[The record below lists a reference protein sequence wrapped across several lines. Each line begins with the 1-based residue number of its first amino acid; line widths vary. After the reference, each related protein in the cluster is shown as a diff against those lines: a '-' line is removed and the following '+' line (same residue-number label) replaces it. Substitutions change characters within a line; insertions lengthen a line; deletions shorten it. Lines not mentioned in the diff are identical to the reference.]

1 MILKYCAMRKSQ
13 IVIAVIFSLVL
24 NLPEAFSQE
33 AKPTTEKLV
42 YKFNIKENIAPAIWR
57 QTKQAFAE
65 ANSLNADLFLIH
77 MNTYGGT
84 VVDADSIRTRILNS
98 KIPVVVFVDN
108 NAASAGALISLACD
122 RIYMRSGASMG
133 AATVVNQTG
142 EKMPDKYQSYM
153 RSTMRSTAESHGKD
167 TIITAQDTTYK
178 WKRDPLI
185 AEAMVDERIYIPNVV
200 DSGKILTFTPAEAM
214 KNGYCEGI
222 CESVSEV
229 LKLNKMENARMVEYK
244 PTALEKFIGFMVN
257 PIVSGILIMLILGGI
272 YFEMQA
278 PGIGFAFLVAI
289 VSAVLYF
296 SPLYLEGLAANWE
309 ILIFIIG
316 LLLIALEIFVVP
328 GFGITGISGI
338 TLAFSGLV
346 LSLIKNVDFSFDEVN
361 GNDLLI
367 ALVTVFVG
375 TIGGIGLAIY
385 LSQKMFTTETGQ
397 FSHMSLKEV
406 MSLESGYL
414 GVDPELLLLKGKPGI
429 AITTLRPSG
438 KIIID
443 GQTYDAMAVSGMIDK
458 GTNIVV
464 TKVEA
469 AQLYV
474 EVV

>member
-1 MILKYCAMRKSQ
+1 MWSK
-13 IVIAVIFSLVL
+13 VFIALVFVFL
-24 NLPEAFSQE
+24 GVLTETFAVDS
-33 AKPTTEKLV
+33 KPVGEKLV

-57 QTKQAFAE
+57 QTKQAFDE
-65 ANSLNADLFLIH
+65 ANSLKADLILIH

-108 NAASAGALISLACD
+108 NAASAGALISIACD
-122 RIYMRSGASMG
+122 RIYMRTGSSFG

-153 RSTMRSTAESHGKD
+153 RATMRATAESHGKD
-167 TIITAQDTTYK
+167 TIISGQDTTYR

-185 AEAMVDERIYIPNVV
+185 AEAMVDERVYIKGVI
-200 DSGKILTFTPAEAM
+200 DTGKILTFTPAEAM

-222 CESVSEV
+222 CENVNEV
-229 LKLNKMENARMVEYK
+229 LKLNKMENARIVEYK
-244 PTALEKFIGFMVN
+244 PTTLEIFLGFMVN

-278 PGIGFAFLVAI
+278 PGIGFPLGVA
-289 VSAVLYF
+289 VLAAVLYF

-309 ILIFIIG
+309 ILMFIIG
-316 LLLIALEIFVVP
+316 LILIALEIFVVP

-346 LSLIKNVDFSFDEVN
+346 LSLVKNVNFSFDEVK
-361 GNDLLI
+361 GNDLII
-367 ALVTVFVG
+367 ALGTVFIG
-375 TIGGIGLAIY
+375 TIAGIGLAIY
-385 LSQKMFTTETGQ
+385 LSQKMFTAETGR
-397 FSHMSLKEV
+397 FAHLSLHQTMKNED
-406 MSLESGYL
+406 GYV
-414 GVDPELLLLKGKPGI
+414 GVDPELLLLKGKNGV
-429 AITTLRPSG
+429 AVTTLRPSG

-474 EVV
+474 EIVPEIV

>member
-1 MILKYCAMRKSQ
+1 MKKFNLLSAIT
-13 IVIAVIFSLVL
+13 FSLFICL
-24 NLPEAFSQE
+24 NGISENKKAD
-33 AKPTTEKLV
+33 KLV

-57 QTKQAFAE
+57 QTKQAFAAAE
-65 ANSLNADLFLIH
+65 SLKADLFLIH
-77 MNTYGGT
+77 MNTYGGA
-84 VVDADSIRTRILNS
+84 VVEADSIRTRILNS

-122 RIYMRSGASMG
+122 RIYMRTGASLG

-153 RSTMRSTAESHGKD
+153 RATMRATAESHGKD
-167 TIITAQDTTYK
+167 TIVNGQDTTFR
-178 WKRDPLI
+178 WKRDPRM

-200 DSGKILTFTPAEAM
+200 DSGKILTFTPTEAM

-222 CESVSEV
+222 CENLHEV
-229 LKLNKMENARMVEYK
+229 LKLNGMENARIVEYQ

-278 PGIGFAFLVAI
+278 PGIGFPLVVAI
-289 VSAVLYF
+289 VAALLYF

-309 ILIFIIG
+309 ILMFIIG
-316 LLLIALEIFVVP
+316 LILIALEIFVVP

-346 LSLIKNVDFSFDEVN
+346 LSLVKNVNFSFDEVN
-361 GNDLLI
+361 SNDLLT
-367 ALVTVFVG
+367 AVGTVFFG

-385 LSQKMFTTETGQ
+385 LSQKMFSAETGR
-397 FSHMSLKEV
+397 FSHLSLKEV
-406 MSLESGYL
+406 MSLEGGFV
-414 GVDPELLLLKGKPGI
+414 GVNPEILQLKGKKGI
-429 AITTLRPSG
+429 ATTTLRPSG
-438 KIIID
+438 KINID
-443 GQTYDAMAVSGMIDK
+443 GQIYDAMAVSGMIEK
-458 GTNIVV
+458 GTNILVI
-464 TKVEA
+464 KVET

>member
-1 MILKYCAMRKSQ
+1 MKSK
-13 IVIAVIFSLVL
+13 IFIFLIFCLFFFLS
-24 NLPEAFSQE
+24 EAFAQE
-33 AKPTTEKLV
+33 SKPIAEKLV

-65 ANSLNADLFLIH
+65 ASSLKADLFLIH

-84 VVDADSIRTRILNS
+84 VIDADSIRTRILNC

-122 RIYMRSGASMG
+122 RIYMRSGASLG

-153 RSTMRSTAESHGKD
+153 RATMRATAESHGKD
-167 TIITAQDTTYK
+167 TIISGQDTTYR

-185 AEAMVDERIYIPNVV
+185 AEAMVDERVYIPGVI
-200 DSGKILTFTPAEAM
+200 DTGKILTFTPLEAQ
-214 KNGYCEGI
+214 KNGYCDGI
-222 CESVSEV
+222 CETVDQV
-229 LKLNKMENARMVEYK
+229 LKMENMQNARVVEYK
-244 PTALEKFIGFMVN
+244 PTMLEIFLGFMVN
-257 PIVSGILIMLILGGI
+257 PVVSGILIMLILGGI

-278 PGIGFAFLVAI
+278 PGIGFPLGVA
-289 VSAVLYF
+289 VLAAVLYF

-309 ILIFIIG
+309 ILMFIIG
-316 LLLIALEIFVVP
+316 LILIALEIFVVP

-346 LSLIKNVDFSFDEVN
+346 LSLIKNVNFSFDEVHA
-361 GNDLLI
+361 NDLLI
-367 ALVTVFVG
+367 ALGTVFLG

-385 LSQKMFTTETGQ
+385 LSQKLFTAETGR

-406 MSLESGYL
+406 MSKDDGYL
-414 GVDPELLLLKGKPGI
+414 GVDPELLSLKGKNGL
-429 AITTLRPSG
+429 AVTTLRPSG
-438 KIIID
+438 KINIE
-443 GQTYDAMAVSGMIDK
+443 GQIYDAMAISGMIDK

-474 EVV
+474 EIV

>member
-1 MILKYCAMRKSQ
+1 MKLILVVVLFLSL
-13 IVIAVIFSLVL
+13 IF
-24 NLPEAFSQE
+24 NFSSGFSE
-33 AKPTTEKLV
+33 ESKPTSEKLV

-65 ANSLNADLFLIH
+65 ADSLKADLFLIH

-122 RIYMRSGASMG
+122 RIYMRTGSSMG

-153 RSTMRSTAESHGKD
+153 RSTMRATAESHGKD
-167 TIITAQDTTYK
+167 TIISGQDTTYR

-185 AEAMVDERIYIPNVV
+185 AEAMVDERVYIPGVI

-222 CESVSEV
+222 CENVNDV

-272 YFEMQA
+272 YFEMQS
-278 PGIGFAFLVAI
+278 PGIGFALLVAI
-289 VSAVLYF
+289 VGAILYF

-309 ILIFIIG
+309 ILIFVVG
-316 LLLIALEIFVVP
+316 LILIALEIFVVP
-328 GFGITGISGI
+328 GFGVTGISGI

-346 LSLIKNVDFSFDEVN
+346 LSLIKNVNFTFDEVYA
-361 GNDLLI
+361 NDLLV
-367 ALVTVFVG
+367 ALGTVFLG
-375 TIGGIGLAIY
+375 AIGGIGLAIY
-385 LSQKMFTTETGQ
+385 LSQKLFTAETGQ
-397 FSHMSLKEV
+397 FSHLSLKEV
-406 MSLESGYL
+406 MSKEDGYL
-414 GVDPELLLLKGKPGI
+414 GVDPELLLLKGKSGVTT
-429 AITTLRPSG
+429 TTLRPSG
-438 KIIID
+438 KINID
-443 GQTYDAMAVSGMIDK
+443 GQTYDAMAVSGMIEK

-474 EVV
+474 EMV

>member
-1 MILKYCAMRKSQ
+1 MKK
-13 IVIAVIFSLVL
+13 FSLIIILFVL
-24 NLPEAFSQE
+24 NLNGFADIPKGNQ
-33 AKPTTEKLV
+33 KLV

-57 QTKQAFAE
+57 QTKQAFAM
-65 ANSLNADLFLIH
+65 ADSMKADLFLIH

-122 RIYMRSGASMG
+122 RIYMRTGASMG
-133 AATVVNQTG
+133 AATVVSQTG

-153 RSTMRSTAESHGKD
+153 RSTMRATAESHGKD
-167 TIITAQDTTYK
+167 TVITAQDTTFR
-178 WKRDPLI
+178 WKRDPRI
-185 AEAMVDERIYIPNVV
+185 AEAMVDERVYIPNVI
-200 DSGKILTFTPAEAM
+200 DSGKILTFTPDEAV

-222 CESVSEV
+222 CETVNDV
-229 LKLNKMENARMVEYK
+229 LKLEKMEDARIFEYK

-278 PGIGFAFLVAI
+278 PGIGFPLGVAV

-309 ILIFIIG
+309 ILMFIIG

-338 TLAFSGLV
+338 TLTLSGLV
-346 LSLIKNVDFSFDEVN
+346 LSLVKNVNFSFDEVQ

-367 ALVTVFVG
+367 ALGTVFIG

-385 LSQKMFTTETGQ
+385 LSQKMFTAETGR
-397 FSHMSLKEV
+397 FAHMSLKEV
-406 MSLESGYL
+406 MSLENGYL
-414 GVDPELLLLKGKPGI
+414 GVDPDLLLLKGKNGV
-429 AITTLRPSG
+429 AVTTLRPSG
-438 KIIID
+438 KINID
-443 GQTYDAMAVSGMIDK
+443 GQTYDAIAMSGMIDK

-474 EVV
+474 EIV